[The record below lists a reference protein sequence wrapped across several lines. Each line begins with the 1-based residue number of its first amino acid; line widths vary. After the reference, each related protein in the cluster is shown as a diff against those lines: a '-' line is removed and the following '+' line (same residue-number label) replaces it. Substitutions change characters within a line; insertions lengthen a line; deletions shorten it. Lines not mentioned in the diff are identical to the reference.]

1 VTPIVL
7 ANATLADGRRA
18 DVRIDDGRIAAIA
31 DAQAAPPAGAEA
43 IDLGGALL
51 VPGFVDGHI
60 HLDKTLLGLSFQPH
74 RPGDSVAERIT
85 REKELRRELRYS
97 VEDRAKH
104 LIAHIVAFGTTAL
117 RSHVDIDTEVGLSGL
132 HALLRACE
140 AARDLVDIQIVAFPQ
155 SGIIADAGVKD
166 LLDQAIRDGA
176 DLVGGLDPAGID
188 NDVNVHLDAIFGIA
202 ERRGVGLDIHL
213 HDPGPLGCFE
223 LRQIAARA
231 LAAGLNGRV
240 AVSHAFALGAVDD
253 AEFGRTAE
261 ALARADV
268 AIMTNGPGPVPMPPV
283 KRLIAAGVRV
293 FAGSDNIRDAWS
305 PYGDGDMLARAMLI
319 GYRQGFL
326 ADDDLKLAFELANS
340 RSAQVLGLVDHGLR
354 VGAAAD
360 LAAIPA
366 GSVPEAVAAR
376 PPRSLVMKRGRIVAR
391 GGALIQS
398 SMTRAVIA
406 SEAKQSRDRDVD

>member
-1 VTPIVL
+1 VTPTLLV
-7 ANATLADGRRA
+7 NATLSDGRRA
-18 DVRIDDGRIAAIA
+18 DIHIEGGRIAVIA
-31 DAQAAPPAGAEA
+31 EARVAPTPGDEA

-60 HLDKTLLGLSFQPH
+60 HLDKTLLGLPFQPH
-74 RPGDSVAERIT
+74 RLGDSVAERIA
-85 REKELRRELRYS
+85 REKQLRRELRYS
-97 VEDRAKH
+97 VGDRAKR
-104 LIAHIVAFGTTAL
+104 LIGQIVAFGTTAL

-132 HALLRACE
+132 HALLRVRE
-140 AARDLVDIQIVAFPQ
+140 AARDRLDIQIVAFPQ
-155 SGIIADAGVKD
+155 SGIMADPGTKD

-188 NDVNVHLDAIFGIA
+188 NDVNGHLDAIFGIA

-223 LRQIAARA
+223 LRQIAARTM
-231 LAAGLNGRV
+231 AAGLNGRV

-253 AEFGRTAE
+253 REFGRTAD
-261 ALARADV
+261 ALAHARI

-283 KRLIAAGVRV
+283 KRLVAAGVRV

-326 ADDDLKLAFELANS
+326 ADEDLRLAFELGNS
-340 RSAQVLGLVDHGLR
+340 RSAAVLGLADHGLR
-354 VGAAAD
+354 VGATAD
-360 LAAIPA
+360 LVAIPA
-366 GSVPEAVAAR
+366 GSIPEAVAAH
-376 PPRSLVMKRGRIVAR
+376 PPRAIAMKRGRIVAR
-391 GGALIQS
+391 GGAL
-398 SMTRAVIA
+398 
-406 SEAKQSRDRDVD
+406 SES